1 MKLFHKAVDAGVLM
15 AHNERLKSGGPV
27 GRPGLG
33 GPGGAEVLKAGLDT
47 AAGCCRMVGLVKVA
61 CRSWAAGFFDSLDG
75 QFVRAPGPWVYPA
88 LRVAACR
95 PRAAAAT

>member
-1 MKLFHKAVDAGVLM
+1 MSGSSLVRLMVLPTW
-15 AHNERLKSGGPV
+15 SS
-27 GRPGLG
+27 
-33 GPGGAEVLKAGLDT
+33 PGGAGFLKGLDT

-75 QFVRAPGPWVYPA
+75 QFVRAPGPWVFPA

-95 PRAAAAT
+95 LLAAAAT

>member
-1 MKLFHKAVDAGVLM
+1 
-15 AHNERLKSGGPV
+15 
-27 GRPGLG
+27 
-33 GPGGAEVLKAGLDT
+33 
-47 AAGCCRMVGLVKVA
+47 MVGLVKVA

-95 PRAAAAT
+95 LLAAAAT